1 MLICLTCINDS
12 FTDRIDLCTGCIGRS
27 CQRDGFVHDPSH
39 VLLKFD
45 SIVLDGRLRHIIPA
59 ARSMIARI
67 REEFRSSVKD
77 RIEPVEKSGLSHSS
91 QSRKEAS
98 KTAAPPNVSM
108 LWETYIT
115 TLLGLRNLP
124 CVFLVSYPLSQQLLT
139 LAPAVDAYVCDD
151 CDGQEEDTVIG

>member
-77 RIEPVEKSGLSHSS
+77 RIEPVEKSGLSHNS

-98 KTAAPPNVSM
+98 KTAAPPTCRCCGKPIS
-108 LWETYIT
+108 
-115 TLLGLRNLP
+115 LP
-124 CVFLVSYPLSQQLLT
+124 CWVCVICRASFWFPTRCPSSY
-139 LAPAVDAYVCDD
+139 
-151 CDGQEEDTVIG
+151 